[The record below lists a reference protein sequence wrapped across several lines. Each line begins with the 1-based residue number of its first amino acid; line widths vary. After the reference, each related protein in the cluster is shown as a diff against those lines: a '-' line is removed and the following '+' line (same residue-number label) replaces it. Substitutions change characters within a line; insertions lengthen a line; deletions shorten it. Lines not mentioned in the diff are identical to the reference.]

1 MRASVC
7 TVGFGWV
14 RTAARKRRR
23 SSAVR
28 YFRPRWSTSSPAGGW
43 GMGAGLRLEGARGF
57 YVTARDM
64 SEGPDL
70 LAVSGLLSPAIAAAA
85 GLGVGWKVYTMNR
98 IFWVVRSMTKKIIE
112 LSRGVV
118 MAPPMGKVTAE
129 SESISSTCRRRRLP
143 IDGTSIQDP
152 VAEVVRSR
160 RRARIGAIHPGAGSV
175 GAEAPARPGSANSAI
190 QLSAAAGHHGGRSA
204 GRPAGTRI
212 DARICNARTRIRRSV
227 PRPHCRHTVMS
238 IPVRRSI
245 IASGVSGSPGV
256 GRTTP

>member
-1 MRASVC
+1 
-7 TVGFGWV
+7 
-14 RTAARKRRR
+14 
-23 SSAVR
+23 
-28 YFRPRWSTSSPAGGW
+28 
-43 GMGAGLRLEGARGF
+43 
-57 YVTARDM
+57 
-64 SEGPDL
+64 
-70 LAVSGLLSPAIAAAA
+70 
-85 GLGVGWKVYTMNR
+85 MNR

-118 MAPPMGKVTAE
+118 AASTMGKVTAE

-190 QLSAAAGHHGGRSA
+190 QLSAAAGHHGDRSA
-204 GRPAGTRI
+204 STRI
-212 DARICNARTRIRRSV
+212 DARICDARTRIRRSV

-256 GRTTP
+256 GRKHLT